1 MEEGNR
7 WAGRGIAFKV
17 EKWHFLGRY
26 ATGFCICIHHPA
38 AAARARCLYPANL
51 PRSFGLGVT
60 CHVASVRPPAPDGRT
75 EGRGR
80 PRRYLRRG

>member
-60 CHVASVRPPAPDGRT
+60 CHVASPLSSLSVSV
-75 EGRGR
+75 
-80 PRRYLRRG
+80 LVVVI